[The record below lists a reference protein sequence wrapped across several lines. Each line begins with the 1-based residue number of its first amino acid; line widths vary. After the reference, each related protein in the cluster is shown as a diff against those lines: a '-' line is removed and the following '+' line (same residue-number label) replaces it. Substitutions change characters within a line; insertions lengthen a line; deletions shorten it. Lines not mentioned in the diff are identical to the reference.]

1 MKKEDMIPL
10 CIPNIDDNE
19 IRRVAEVL
27 RSGWLTHGPQNEVFE
42 DRFAQYIGVKRA
54 VSLNSCTSALY
65 LAILAQGVTGEIIV
79 PSFTFVASANAI
91 VNAGATPV
99 FADIDYDTC
108 NLDPLKIEDKIT
120 NRTEA
125 IMPVHYAGQPC
136 QMDKI
141 MAIAKKRRLVIIEDS
156 AETIGG
162 RFAGRRTGSFG
173 VGCFSFFPTKNLTT
187 GEGGM
192 ITTNDEKL
200 ADRIRAY
207 TAHGISKTTL
217 KQEKESWRM
226 RAAVLP
232 GYNFRMSNL
241 LAAIGIEQLKKL
253 DEMNESRREHA
264 QYLNQRLSS
273 IDEIDL
279 PVETENCWHVYQMYT
294 IKLKEFNRTEFIHH
308 LRERGV
314 TASVHFDPPVHLQP
328 YYQREYG
335 CRMGELPITE
345 KVAASIVTLPMYPQL
360 TMDKL
365 DAIVSSI
372 KDVLVTLKR
381 RK

>member
-1 MKKEDMIPL
+1 MRKENRIPL
-10 CIPNIDDNE
+10 CVPNVDDNE
-19 IRRVAEVL
+19 IRLVTEVL
-27 RSGWLTHGPQNEVFE
+27 RSGRLTYGPQNEIFE

-54 VSLNSCTSALY
+54 ISLNSCTSALY
-65 LAILAQGVTGEIIV
+65 LAILAQGITGEIIV

-99 FADIDYDTC
+99 FAEVDYDTC

-120 NRTEA
+120 SRTQA

-162 RFAGRRTGSFG
+162 KFAGKRTGSFG

-207 TAHGISKTTL
+207 TAHGISKSTL
-217 KQEKESWRM
+217 EQKKESWRT

-232 GYNFRMSNL
+232 GHNFRMSNV
-241 LAAIGIEQLKKL
+241 LAAIGVEQLKKL

-279 PVETENCWHVYQMYT
+279 PVEKENCWHVYQMYT
-294 IKLKEFNRTEFIHH
+294 IKLKNFSRTEFIQC
-308 LRERGV
+308 LRQRGV
-314 TASVHFDPPVHLQP
+314 TASVHFDPSVHLQP

-335 CRMGELPITE
+335 YRKGELPITE
-345 KVAASIVTLPMYPQL
+345 KVAASIVTLPLYPQL
-360 TMDKL
+360 SRDEL
-365 DAIVSSI
+365 DIIVSSI
-372 KDVLVTLKR
+372 KDVLVILMR